1 MSQVLTLDEIKAP
14 DVFNFKPMSIRDW
27 ESS

>member
-14 DVFNFKPMSIRDW
+14 DVFTFKPMIIRDW